1 MKLVEKIEQ
10 LDKSGMFNHL
20 KNFANQL
27 HESIEIAR
35 DSAYFLNKNKNLILL
50 GIGGSAIAGDL
61 LQAYFRNNR
70 HAEVDIYV
78 NRNYFLF
85 KNVDEK
91 TNIIVSSYSGNTE
104 ETLSAYD
111 YVKGR
116 TKNIIGITS
125 GGRLK
130 EILRKDGYPTIE
142 IPKGLQPREALGYSF
157 FTLLLVLW
165 KSFGSQKEFENIVQH
180 LNELYEF
187 LLNRGN
193 EYSQK
198 EENKASSLAKQIKN
212 KILIV
217 YACEET
223 LTPVAMRIKAQIQ
236 ENAKNLCFFGTIPEM
251 NHNEI
256 NSFRYPEDI
265 ISKLKVLILKDRNDH
280 PKNQKRIEAT
290 YSILSKSLD
299 VEIVESKENDF
310 LFRMF
315 DILYFFDWVS
325 FYLALENN
333 IDPTPIPIITELKNF
348 IQS

>member
-1 MKLVEKIEQ
+1 
-10 LDKSGMFNHL
+10 
-20 KNFANQL
+20 
-27 HESIEIAR
+27 
-35 DSAYFLNKNKNLILL
+35 
-50 GIGGSAIAGDL
+50 
-61 LQAYFRNNR
+61 
-70 HAEVDIYV
+70 
-78 NRNYFLF
+78 
-85 KNVDEK
+85 
-91 TNIIVSSYSGNTE
+91 
-104 ETLSAYD
+104 
-111 YVKGR
+111 
-116 TKNIIGITS
+116 
-125 GGRLK
+125 
-130 EILRKDGYPTIE
+130 
-142 IPKGLQPREALGYSF
+142 
-157 FTLLLVLW
+157 
-165 KSFGSQKEFENIVQH
+165 
-180 LNELYEF
+180 
-187 LLNRGN
+187 
-193 EYSQK
+193 QK